1 MRNGDDGQ
9 PECRQDASHDRDPD
23 VSRVIPPAV
32 TRRQAGADD
41 TADSKQFRPFETVRA
56 PHEAPRAGWRCYVL
70 VQDQLVVTETDG
82 RRLQRMIG
90 SLRESLRT
98 IGDPYEIY
106 LRALEDQLA
115 RRSLV
120 PQADVDV
127 DVVTMNSKVRVRELD
142 TGRSQVMTLVY
153 ERDADVFG
161 EKVSVLAPLG
171 AAILGS
177 RVGDV
182 VEWQS
187 RRGPRRVR
195 IERILFQPEA
205 AGEFHL

>member
-1 MRNGDDGQ
+1 MLAQ
-9 PECRQDASHDRDPD
+9 EP
-23 VSRVIPPAV
+23 
-32 TRRQAGADD
+32 
-41 TADSKQFRPFETVRA
+41 
-56 PHEAPRAGWRCYVL
+56 
-70 VQDQLVVTETDG
+70 LVVTESDR

-106 LRALEDQLA
+106 LRALEDQLT

-120 PQADVDV
+120 PQGDVRD
-127 DVVTMNSKVRVRELD
+127 DTVTMNSKVRVRELD
-142 TGRSQVMTLVY
+142 TGRRQVLTLVY
-153 ERDADVFG
+153 ERDADPFG
-161 EKVSVLAPLG
+161 ERVSVLTPLG

>member
-1 MRNGDDGQ
+1 M
-9 PECRQDASHDRDPD
+9 
-23 VSRVIPPAV
+23 
-32 TRRQAGADD
+32 
-41 TADSKQFRPFETVRA
+41 
-56 PHEAPRAGWRCYVL
+56 L
-70 VQDQLVVTETDG
+70 VQDQMVVTEADG

-90 SLRESLRT
+90 SLRDSLRT
-98 IGDPYEIY
+98 IGDPYEVY

-120 PQADVDV
+120 PQADVGD
-127 DVVTMNSKVRVRELD
+127 DTVTMNSTVRVRELD
-142 TGRSQVMTLVY
+142 TGRSQVLTLVY

-161 EKVSVLAPLG
+161 EKVSVLTPLG

-187 RRGPRRVR
+187 RRGPRQLR

-205 AGEFHL
+205 ASDFHL

>member
-1 MRNGDDGQ
+1 
-9 PECRQDASHDRDPD
+9 
-23 VSRVIPPAV
+23 
-32 TRRQAGADD
+32 
-41 TADSKQFRPFETVRA
+41 
-56 PHEAPRAGWRCYVL
+56 VL
-70 VQDQLVVTETDG
+70 VQDQLVVTDTDS

-98 IGDPYEIY
+98 IGDPYESY

-115 RRSLV
+115 QRSLV
-120 PQADVDV
+120 PQARVADDI
-127 DVVTMNSKVRVRELD
+127 VTMNSKVRVRELD
-142 TGRSQVMTLVY
+142 TGRSQVLTLVY
-153 ERDADVFG
+153 ERDADFFG
-161 EKVSVLAPLG
+161 EKVSVLTPLG
-171 AAILGS
+171 AAVLGS

-205 AGEFHL
+205 AGEFHR